1 MIPCP
6 SCGSTEVRVS
16 KRSHWSDVFH
26 LAGGREAFRC
36 RNCRRRFFVKQAEE
50 KSIST
55 SSRQGSNQRSRP
67 RMSTTAKRRLQRR
80 LLIIFIFIFAL
91 ALAIFGLFL
100 RFITREPSSSGD
112 PAPSSAVLGVTGIRL
127 C

>member
-1 MIPCP
+1 VIPCP
-6 SCGSTEVRVS
+6 SCGSTEVRIS

-67 RMSTTAKRRLQRR
+67 RMSTTAKRRLQRK
-80 LLIIFIFIFAL
+80 LLIIFIFAL
-91 ALAIFGLFL
+91 ALTIFGFFL
-100 RFITREPSSSGD
+100 RYILREPSPPSDSGLFNT
-112 PAPSSAVLGVTGIRL
+112 PMVALNIRT

>member
-26 LAGGREAFRC
+26 LARGREAFRC

-67 RMSTTAKRRLQRR
+67 RMSTTAKRRLQQR
-80 LLIIFIFIFAL
+80 LLIIFIFAL
-91 ALAIFGLFL
+91 ALTIFGFFL
-100 RFITREPSSSGD
+100 RYILREPSPPSDSGLFNT
-112 PAPSSAVLGVTGIRL
+112 PMVALNIRT

>member
-6 SCGSTEVRVS
+6 SCGSTEVRIS

-67 RMSTTAKRRLQRR
+67 RMSTTAKRRLQRK
-80 LLIIFIFIFAL
+80 LLIIFIFAL
-91 ALAIFGLFL
+91 ALTIFGFFL
-100 RFITREPSSSGD
+100 RYILREPSPPSDSGLFNT
-112 PAPSSAVLGVTGIRL
+112 PMVALNIRT

>member
-6 SCGSTEVRVS
+6 SCGSTEVRIS

-80 LLIIFIFIFAL
+80 LLIIFIFAL
-91 ALAIFGLFL
+91 ALTIFGFFL
-100 RFITREPSSSGD
+100 RYILREPSPPSDSGLFNT
-112 PAPSSAVLGVTGIRL
+112 PMVALNIRT